1 MDEDKE
7 MSKAA
12 KVASNTY
19 VATIITLVLSFLLAK
34 VGYASIWPLF
44 GSANQMLSALALI
57 ACAVFLKK
65 TKRQGIMLWG
75 PMFIMLAVTFTA
87 IVIKIVEL
95 ISGLTTR
102 FVAGNALQLMFAV
115 LLLLLGI
122 MVAAEGLKK
131 LFEDRKAA

>member
-1 MDEDKE
+1 
-7 MSKAA
+7 
-12 KVASNTY
+12 
-19 VATIITLVLSFLLAK
+19 
-34 VGYASIWPLF
+34 
-44 GSANQMLSALALI
+44 
-57 ACAVFLKK
+57 
-65 TKRQGIMLWG
+65 MLWG